1 MMVHRFNINYWIK
14 IILLKKKI
22 IWIDLKYI
30 RINIVKLLQIMY
42 DIQFK
47 HKHANV
53 SMIKINK
60 MLLLRKFI
68 KI

>member
-1 MMVHRFNINYWIK
+1 MC
-14 IILLKKKI
+14 
-22 IWIDLKYI
+22 
-30 RINIVKLLQIMY
+30 

-60 MLLLRKFI
+60 IKNIIFYRKKNWLKNDIWIGTFQLV
-68 KI
+68 KRKEV

>member
-1 MMVHRFNINYWIK
+1 
-14 IILLKKKI
+14 
-22 IWIDLKYI
+22 
-30 RINIVKLLQIMY
+30 MY

-60 MLLLRKFI
+60 ILLLRKFTKI
-68 KI
+68 KNIMFFIEKKKTD